1 MRISVSL
8 TRRFLLFLCF
18 LVSINLIA
26 QNVPPSIT
34 DPEELRATQIERQKV
49 FDSIIEDPTN
59 LENLLKTFFEMHDP
73 TQENRQ
79 GNDIGVQY
87 RSVVLTSSKEEI
99 LLANKVKNKYQS
111 LLKEKGFGPI
121 KTKIK
126 ELTNFYLAENYHQDY
141 YKLNPN
147 NGYCAYVIAPKI
159 DKFKN
164 DNLSI
169 KDVESKAQTF
179 EDEKIVEVYKAYC
192 EKLKS
197 NNALDFNDLILLP
210 IRLLKENAKI
220 LNFYQS
226 TWKYVLVDEFQD
238 TNSPQFEIVSLL
250 AGKHQNIT
258 VVGDDDQSIY
268 GWRGANIDNI
278 LTNFQDTFSKNIE
291 IKLEK
296 NYRSTQ
302 RILDG
307 AWSVVS
313 NNKNRAEKKLEATR
327 GKGEKISLIST
338 GSDEEESNAICDAI
352 KSEIKLN
359 KSTFKDFAVLYRT
372 NAQSRSIEQAM
383 VKEGIPYSIVGG
395 TKFYDRKEIKD
406 VLAYLTLVANS
417 NDDVA
422 LRRIINFPVRGIG
435 EKSIKMF
442 VELASKKKISLFDS
456 LEFCRD
462 LKLRGKQQDS
472 IESFHASIKKFSS
485 LLETLDPKELLRTLL
500 EEFNIENYYK
510 NNPVEQDRYDNIQ
523 ELKASVDKFSDQV
536 GGNLRDFLQEISL
549 FTDIDE
555 WDDKDNSITLMTV
568 HAAKGLEFPTVFIAG
583 LEQGL
588 FPLVR
593 IDDGPDQMEEER
605 RLFYVAVTRAMDQV
619 YLLNAKYRRRFGAMN
634 TTSFVQ
640 SDFLNE
646 IDEDVIKVKS
656 YKSVY
661 TRRIVGTGEQKKI
674 QISRT
679 VTEFDDFKI
688 GDQVQHNLFGIGT
701 ILVLSGSGENQ
712 KVGVEFDGGLRKK
725 LIVKYARLKKI
736 D

>member
-1 MRISVSL
+1 MNLKDLNAQQLKAVQTVNKPVLVFAGAGSGK
-8 TRRFLLFLCF
+8 TR
-18 LVSINLIA
+18 
-26 QNVPPSIT
+26 
-34 DPEELRATQIERQKV
+34 
-49 FDSIIEDPTN
+49 
-59 LENLLKTFFEMHDP
+59 
-73 TQENRQ
+73 
-79 GNDIGVQY
+79 
-87 RSVVLTSSKEEI
+87 VLTYKVWHLIKEKLFKPEEI
-99 LLANKVKNKYQS
+99 LALTFTNKAASEMKSRIQESISCEGVNVGTFHSIGARMLRMHISALDEEYNSSFTIYDTSDQKAV
-111 LLKEKGFGPI
+111 
-121 KTKIK
+121 IK
-126 ELTNFYLAENYHQDY
+126 EVVEN
-141 YKLNPN
+141 LNLSEFKELN
-147 NGYCAYVIAPKI
+147 VSFLKAQI

-164 DNLSI
+164 DNISI
-169 KDVESKAQTF
+169 DKVESEAQTF
-179 EDEKIVEVYKAYC
+179 EDEKIVEVYRAYC
-192 EKLKS
+192 DRLKS
-197 NNALDFNDLILLP
+197 NNALDFNDLLLLP

-220 LNFYQS
+220 LNLYQK

-250 AGKHQNIT
+250 AGKHKNIT

-278 LTNFQDTFSKNIE
+278 LTNFQETFAKNIE

-327 GKGEKISLIST
+327 GKGDKISLIST
-338 GSDEEESNAICDAI
+338 GSDEEESNAICDSI

-359 KSTFKDFAVLYRT
+359 KNTFKDFAVLYRT

-383 VKEGIPYSIVGG
+383 VKEGLPYNIVGG

-406 VLAYLTLVANS
+406 VLAYLTLVANN
-417 NDDVA
+417 NDDIA
-422 LRRIINFPVRGIG
+422 LKRIINFPVRGIG
-435 EKSIKMF
+435 EKSINIF
-442 VELASKKKISLFDS
+442 VDLAAKKKISLFES

-472 IESFHASIKKFSS
+472 IENFYNSIKKFSN
-485 LLETLDPKELLRTLL
+485 LLETLDPKELMRTLL

-523 ELKASVDKFSDQV
+523 ELKASVDKFSDQI
-536 GGNLRDFLQEISL
+536 GGNLKDFLQEISL

-555 WDDKDNSITLMTV
+555 WDDKENSITLMTV
-568 HAAKGLEFPTVFIAG
+568 HAAKGLEFPTVFVSG

-605 RLFYVAVTRAMDQV
+605 RLFYVAVTRAMNQV

-634 TTSFVQ
+634 TTSFIQ

-661 TRRIVGTGEQKKI
+661 TKRIIGTGREKKI

-688 GDQVQHNLFGIGT
+688 GDQVQHNLFGVGT
-701 ILVLSGSGENQ
+701 ILVLSGTGENQ

>member
-1 MRISVSL
+1 MNLKDLNAQQLKAVQTVNKPVLVFAGAGSGK
-8 TRRFLLFLCF
+8 TR
-18 LVSINLIA
+18 
-26 QNVPPSIT
+26 
-34 DPEELRATQIERQKV
+34 
-49 FDSIIEDPTN
+49 
-59 LENLLKTFFEMHDP
+59 
-73 TQENRQ
+73 
-79 GNDIGVQY
+79 
-87 RSVVLTSSKEEI
+87 VLTFKVWHLIKEKLFKPEEI
-99 LLANKVKNKYQS
+99 LALTFTNKAASEMKSRIQESISCEGVNVGTFHSIGARMLRMHISALDEEYNSSFTIYDTSDQKAV
-111 LLKEKGFGPI
+111 
-121 KTKIK
+121 IK
-126 ELTNFYLAENYHQDY
+126 EVVEN
-141 YKLNPN
+141 LNLSEFKELN
-147 NGYCAYVIAPKI
+147 VSFLKAQI

-164 DNLSI
+164 DNISI
-169 KDVESKAQTF
+169 DKVESEAQTF
-179 EDEKIVEVYKAYC
+179 EDEKIVEVYRAYC
-192 EKLKS
+192 DRLKS
-197 NNALDFNDLILLP
+197 NNALDFNDLLLLP

-220 LNFYQS
+220 LNLYQK

-250 AGKHQNIT
+250 AGKHKNIT

-278 LTNFQDTFSKNIE
+278 LTNFQETFAKNIE

-327 GKGEKISLIST
+327 GKGDKISLIST
-338 GSDEEESNAICDAI
+338 GSDEEESNAICDSI

-359 KSTFKDFAVLYRT
+359 KNTFKDFAVLYRT

-383 VKEGIPYSIVGG
+383 VKEGLPYNIVGG

-406 VLAYLTLVANS
+406 VLAYLTLVANN
-417 NDDVA
+417 NDDIA
-422 LRRIINFPVRGIG
+422 LKRIINFPVRGIG
-435 EKSIKMF
+435 EKSINIF
-442 VELASKKKISLFDS
+442 VDLAAKKKISLFES

-472 IESFHASIKKFSS
+472 IENFYNSIKKFSN
-485 LLETLDPKELLRTLL
+485 LLETLDPKELMRTLL

-510 NNPVEQDRYDNIQ
+510 NNPAEQDRYDNIQ
-523 ELKASVDKFSDQV
+523 ELKASVDKFSDQI
-536 GGNLRDFLQEISL
+536 GGNLKDFLQEISL

-555 WDDKDNSITLMTV
+555 WDDKENSITLMTV
-568 HAAKGLEFPTVFIAG
+568 HAAKGLEFPTVFVSG

-605 RLFYVAVTRAMDQV
+605 RLFYVAVTRAMNQV

-634 TTSFVQ
+634 TTSFIQ

-661 TRRIVGTGEQKKI
+661 TKRIVGTGREKKI

-688 GDQVQHNLFGIGT
+688 GDQVQHNLFGVGT
-701 ILVLSGSGENQ
+701 ILVLSGTGENQ

>member
-1 MRISVSL
+1 MKLQDLNTQQLKAVQTVNKPVLVFAGAGSGKTRVL
-8 TRRFLLFLCF
+8 TYK
-18 LVSINLIA
+18 VWHLI
-26 QNVPPSIT
+26 
-34 DPEELRATQIERQKV
+34 K
-49 FDSIIEDPTN
+49 
-59 LENLLKTFFEMHDP
+59 ENLFKP
-73 TQENRQ
+73 N
-79 GNDIGVQY
+79 
-87 RSVVLTSSKEEI
+87 EI
-99 LLANKVKNKYQS
+99 LALTFTNKAAAEMKVRIQESISCDGVNVGTFHSIGARMLRMHIAS
-111 LLKEKGFGPI
+111 LNDNYNSSFTIYDTVDQKSV
-121 KTKIK
+121 IK
-126 ELTNFYLAENYHQDY
+126 EVIEN
-141 YKLNPN
+141 LNLSEFKELN
-147 NGYCAYVIAPKI
+147 IGFLKMQI

-164 DNLSI
+164 ANLSI
-169 KDVESKAQTF
+169 KDIESKAQTF
-179 EDEKIVEVYKAYC
+179 EDEKIAEVYKAYC
-192 EKLKS
+192 DTLKS
-197 NNALDFNDLILLP
+197 NNALDFNDLLLLP
-210 IRLLKENAKI
+210 IRLLKENKKI
-220 LNFYQS
+220 LDYYQNS
-226 TWKYVLVDEFQD
+226 WKYVLVDEFQD

-278 LTNFQDTFSKNIE
+278 LTNFQDVFAKNIE

-313 NNKNRAEKKLEATR
+313 NNKNRAEKKLVATK

-338 GSDEEESNAICDAI
+338 GSDEEESNAICDSI

-359 KSTFKDFAVLYRT
+359 KNTFKDFAVLYRT

-383 VKEGIPYSIVGG
+383 VKEGLPYNIVGG

-406 VLAYLTLVANS
+406 VLAYLKLVANTS
-417 NDDVA
+417 DDIA
-422 LRRIINFPVRGIG
+422 LKRIINFPVRGIG

-442 VELASKKKISLFDS
+442 IELAAKNKSSLFDN
-456 LEFCRD
+456 LEKCREI
-462 LKLRGKQQDS
+462 KLRGKQQDS
-472 IESFHASIKKFSS
+472 IENFHASITKFSN

-510 NNPVEQDRYDNIQ
+510 NNPAEQDRYNNIQ
-523 ELKASVDKFSDQV
+523 ELKASVDKFSDQT
-536 GGNLRDFLQEISL
+536 GGNLKDFLQEISL
-549 FTDIDE
+549 FTDIDD
-555 WDDKDNSITLMTV
+555 WDDKENSITLMTV
-568 HAAKGLEFPTVFIAG
+568 HAAKGLEFSTVFVAG

-605 RLFYVAVTRAMDQV
+605 RLFYVAVTRAMNQV

-640 SDFLNE
+640 SDFLGE
-646 IDEDVIKVKS
+646 IDENVIKVKA

-661 TRRIVGTGEQKKI
+661 TRRVVGTGSKKKI

-688 GDQVQHNLFGIGT
+688 GDQVQHNLFGVGT
-701 ILVLSGSGENQ
+701 ILVLSGTGENQ

>member
-1 MRISVSL
+1 MNLKDLNAQQLKAVQTVNKPVLVFAGAGSGK
-8 TRRFLLFLCF
+8 TR
-18 LVSINLIA
+18 
-26 QNVPPSIT
+26 
-34 DPEELRATQIERQKV
+34 
-49 FDSIIEDPTN
+49 
-59 LENLLKTFFEMHDP
+59 
-73 TQENRQ
+73 
-79 GNDIGVQY
+79 
-87 RSVVLTSSKEEI
+87 VLTYKVWHLIKEKLFKPEEI
-99 LLANKVKNKYQS
+99 LALTFTNKAASEMKSRIQESISCEGVNVGTFHSIGARMMRMHISALDEEYNSSFTIYDTSDQKAV
-111 LLKEKGFGPI
+111 
-121 KTKIK
+121 IK
-126 ELTNFYLAENYHQDY
+126 EVVEN
-141 YKLNPN
+141 LNLSEFKELN
-147 NGYCAYVIAPKI
+147 VSFLKAQI

-164 DNLSI
+164 DNISI
-169 KDVESKAQTF
+169 DKVESEAQTF
-179 EDEKIVEVYKAYC
+179 EDEKIVEVYRAYC
-192 EKLKS
+192 DRLKS
-197 NNALDFNDLILLP
+197 NNALDFNDLLLLP

-220 LNFYQS
+220 LNLYQK

-250 AGKHQNIT
+250 AGKHKNIT

-278 LTNFQDTFSKNIE
+278 LTNFQETFAKNIE

-327 GKGEKISLIST
+327 GKGDKISLIST
-338 GSDEEESNAICDAI
+338 GSDEEESNAICDSI

-359 KSTFKDFAVLYRT
+359 KNTFKDFAVLYRT

-383 VKEGIPYSIVGG
+383 VKEGLPYNIVGG

-406 VLAYLTLVANS
+406 VLAYLTLVANN
-417 NDDVA
+417 NDDIA
-422 LRRIINFPVRGIG
+422 LKRIINFPVRGIG
-435 EKSIKMF
+435 EKSINMF
-442 VELASKKKISLFDS
+442 VDLAAKKKISLFKS

-472 IESFHASIKKFSS
+472 IENFYNSIKKFSN
-485 LLETLDPKELLRTLL
+485 LLETLDPKELMRTLL

-510 NNPVEQDRYDNIQ
+510 NNPAEQDRYDNIQ
-523 ELKASVDKFSDQV
+523 ELKASVDKFSDQI
-536 GGNLRDFLQEISL
+536 GGNLKDFLQEISL

-555 WDDKDNSITLMTV
+555 WDDKENSITLMTV
-568 HAAKGLEFPTVFIAG
+568 HAAKGLEFPTVFVSG

-605 RLFYVAVTRAMDQV
+605 RLFYVAVTRAMNQV

-634 TTSFVQ
+634 TTSFIQ

-661 TRRIVGTGEQKKI
+661 TKRIVGTGREKKI

-688 GDQVQHNLFGIGT
+688 GDQVQHNLFGVGT
-701 ILVLSGSGENQ
+701 ILVLSGTGENQ

>member
-1 MRISVSL
+1 MKLQDLNTQQLKAVQTVNKPVLVFAGAGSGKTRVL
-8 TRRFLLFLCF
+8 TYK
-18 LVSINLIA
+18 VWHLI
-26 QNVPPSIT
+26 
-34 DPEELRATQIERQKV
+34 K
-49 FDSIIEDPTN
+49 
-59 LENLLKTFFEMHDP
+59 ENLFKP
-73 TQENRQ
+73 N
-79 GNDIGVQY
+79 
-87 RSVVLTSSKEEI
+87 EI
-99 LLANKVKNKYQS
+99 LALTFTNKAAAEMKVRIQESISCDGVNVGTFHSIGARMLRMHIAS
-111 LLKEKGFGPI
+111 LNDNYNSSFTIYDTVDQKSV
-121 KTKIK
+121 IK
-126 ELTNFYLAENYHQDY
+126 EVIEN
-141 YKLNPN
+141 LNLSEFKELN
-147 NGYCAYVIAPKI
+147 IGFLKMQI

-164 DNLSI
+164 ANLSI
-169 KDVESKAQTF
+169 KDIESKAQTF
-179 EDEKIVEVYKAYC
+179 EDEKIAEVYKAYC
-192 EKLKS
+192 DTLKS
-197 NNALDFNDLILLP
+197 NNALDFNDLLLLP
-210 IRLLKENAKI
+210 IRLLKENKKI
-220 LNFYQS
+220 LDYYQNS
-226 TWKYVLVDEFQD
+226 WKYVLVDEFQD

-278 LTNFQDTFSKNIE
+278 LTNFQDVFAKNIE

-313 NNKNRAEKKLEATR
+313 NNKNRAEKKLVATK

-338 GSDEEESNAICDAI
+338 GSDEEESNAICDSI

-359 KSTFKDFAVLYRT
+359 KNTFKDFAVLYRT

-383 VKEGIPYSIVGG
+383 VKEGLPYNIVGG

-406 VLAYLTLVANS
+406 VLAYLKLVANTS
-417 NDDVA
+417 DDIA
-422 LRRIINFPVRGIG
+422 LKRIINFPVRGIG

-442 VELASKKKISLFDS
+442 IELAAKNKSSLFDS
-456 LEFCRD
+456 LEKCREI
-462 LKLRGKQQDS
+462 KLRGKQQDS
-472 IESFHASIKKFSS
+472 IENFHASITKFSN

-510 NNPVEQDRYDNIQ
+510 NNPAEQDRYNNIQ
-523 ELKASVDKFSDQV
+523 ELKASVDKFSDQT
-536 GGNLRDFLQEISL
+536 GGNLKDFLQEISL
-549 FTDIDE
+549 FTDIDD
-555 WDDKDNSITLMTV
+555 WDDKENSITLMTV
-568 HAAKGLEFPTVFIAG
+568 HAAKGLEFSTVFVAG

-605 RLFYVAVTRAMDQV
+605 RLFYVAVTRAMNQV

-640 SDFLNE
+640 SDFLDE
-646 IDEDVIKVKS
+646 IDENVIKVKA

-661 TRRIVGTGEQKKI
+661 TRRVVGTGSKKKI

-688 GDQVQHNLFGIGT
+688 GDQVQHNLFGVGR
-701 ILVLSGSGENQ
+701 ILVLSGTGENQ

>member
-1 MRISVSL
+1 MNLKDLNAQQLKAVQTVNKPVLVFAGAGSGK
-8 TRRFLLFLCF
+8 TR
-18 LVSINLIA
+18 
-26 QNVPPSIT
+26 
-34 DPEELRATQIERQKV
+34 
-49 FDSIIEDPTN
+49 
-59 LENLLKTFFEMHDP
+59 
-73 TQENRQ
+73 
-79 GNDIGVQY
+79 
-87 RSVVLTSSKEEI
+87 VLTYKVWHLIKEKLFKPEEI
-99 LLANKVKNKYQS
+99 LALTFTNKAASEMKSRIQESISCEGVNVGTFHSIGARMLRMHISALDEEYNSSFTIYDTSDQKAV
-111 LLKEKGFGPI
+111 
-121 KTKIK
+121 IK
-126 ELTNFYLAENYHQDY
+126 EVVEN
-141 YKLNPN
+141 LNLSEFKELN
-147 NGYCAYVIAPKI
+147 VSFLKAQI

-164 DNLSI
+164 DNISI
-169 KDVESKAQTF
+169 DIVKSEAQTF
-179 EDEKIVEVYKAYC
+179 EDEKIVEVYRAYC
-192 EKLKS
+192 DRLKS
-197 NNALDFNDLILLP
+197 NNALDFNDLLLLP

-220 LNFYQS
+220 LNLYQK

-250 AGKHQNIT
+250 AGKHKNIT

-278 LTNFQDTFSKNIE
+278 LTNFQETFAKNIE

-327 GKGEKISLIST
+327 GKGDKISLIST
-338 GSDEEESNAICDAI
+338 GSDEEESNAICDSI

-359 KSTFKDFAVLYRT
+359 KNTFKDFAVLYRT

-383 VKEGIPYSIVGG
+383 VKEGLPYNIVGG

-406 VLAYLTLVANS
+406 VLAYLTLVANN
-417 NDDVA
+417 NDDIA
-422 LRRIINFPVRGIG
+422 LKRIINFPVRGIG
-435 EKSIKMF
+435 EKSINIF
-442 VELASKKKISLFDS
+442 VDLAAKKKISLFES

-472 IESFHASIKKFSS
+472 IENFYNSIKKFSN
-485 LLETLDPKELLRTLL
+485 LLETLDPKELMRTLL

-510 NNPVEQDRYDNIQ
+510 NNPAEQDRYDNIQ
-523 ELKASVDKFSDQV
+523 ELKASVDKFSDQI
-536 GGNLRDFLQEISL
+536 GGNLKDFLQEISL

-555 WDDKDNSITLMTV
+555 WDDKENSITLMTV
-568 HAAKGLEFPTVFIAG
+568 HAAKGLEFPTVFVSG

-605 RLFYVAVTRAMDQV
+605 RLFYVAVTRAMNQV

-634 TTSFVQ
+634 TTSFIQ

-661 TRRIVGTGEQKKI
+661 TKRIVGTGREKKI

-688 GDQVQHNLFGIGT
+688 GDQVQHNLFGVGT
-701 ILVLSGSGENQ
+701 ILVLSGTGENQ

>member
-1 MRISVSL
+1 MNLKDLNAQQLKAVQTVNKPVLVFAGAGSGK
-8 TRRFLLFLCF
+8 TR
-18 LVSINLIA
+18 
-26 QNVPPSIT
+26 
-34 DPEELRATQIERQKV
+34 
-49 FDSIIEDPTN
+49 
-59 LENLLKTFFEMHDP
+59 
-73 TQENRQ
+73 
-79 GNDIGVQY
+79 
-87 RSVVLTSSKEEI
+87 VLTYKVWHLIKEKLFKPEEI
-99 LLANKVKNKYQS
+99 LALTFTNKAASEMKSRIQESISCEGVNVGTFHSIGARMLRMHISALDEEYNSSFTIYDTSDQKAV
-111 LLKEKGFGPI
+111 
-121 KTKIK
+121 IK
-126 ELTNFYLAENYHQDY
+126 EVVEN
-141 YKLNPN
+141 LNLSEFKELN
-147 NGYCAYVIAPKI
+147 VSFLKAQI

-164 DNLSI
+164 DNISI
-169 KDVESKAQTF
+169 DKVESEAQTF

-192 EKLKS
+192 DRLKS
-197 NNALDFNDLILLP
+197 NNALDFNDLLLLP

-220 LNFYQS
+220 LNLYQK

-250 AGKHQNIT
+250 ASKHKNIT

-278 LTNFQDTFSKNIE
+278 LTNFQETFAKNIE

-327 GKGEKISLIST
+327 GKGDKISLIST
-338 GSDEEESNAICDAI
+338 GSDEEESNAICDSI

-359 KSTFKDFAVLYRT
+359 KNTFKDFAVLYRT

-383 VKEGIPYSIVGG
+383 VKEGLPYNIVGG
-395 TKFYDRKEIKD
+395 TKFYDRKEIKN
-406 VLAYLTLVANS
+406 VLAYLTLVANN
-417 NDDVA
+417 NDDIA
-422 LRRIINFPVRGIG
+422 LKRIINFPVRGIG
-435 EKSIKMF
+435 EKSINIF
-442 VELASKKKISLFDS
+442 VDLAAKKKISLFKS
-456 LEFCRD
+456 LEFGRD

-472 IESFHASIKKFSS
+472 IENFYNSIKKFSN
-485 LLETLDPKELLRTLL
+485 LLETLDPKELMRTLL

-510 NNPVEQDRYDNIQ
+510 NNPAEQDRYDNIQ
-523 ELKASVDKFSDQV
+523 ELKASVDKFSDQI
-536 GGNLRDFLQEISL
+536 GGNLKDFLQEISL

-555 WDDKDNSITLMTV
+555 WDDKENSITLMTV
-568 HAAKGLEFPTVFIAG
+568 HAAKGLEFPTVFVSG

-605 RLFYVAVTRAMDQV
+605 RLFYFAVTRAMNQV

-634 TTSFVQ
+634 TTSFIQ

-661 TRRIVGTGEQKKI
+661 TKRIVGTGREKKI

-688 GDQVQHNLFGIGT
+688 GDQVQHNLFGVGT
-701 ILVLSGSGENQ
+701 ILVLSGTGENQ

>member
-1 MRISVSL
+1 L
-8 TRRFLLFLCF
+8 
-18 LVSINLIA
+18 
-26 QNVPPSIT
+26 
-34 DPEELRATQIERQKV
+34 KV
-49 FDSIIEDPTN
+49 
-59 LENLLKTFFEMHDP
+59 
-73 TQENRQ
+73 Q
-79 GNDIGVQY
+79 
-87 RSVVLTSSKEEI
+87 
-99 LLANKVKNKYQS
+99 
-111 LLKEKGFGPI
+111 
-121 KTKIK
+121 
-126 ELTNFYLAENYHQDY
+126 
-141 YKLNPN
+141 
-147 NGYCAYVIAPKI
+147 I

-383 VKEGIPYSIVGG
+383 VKEGIPYNIVGG

>member
-1 MRISVSL
+1 MKLQDLNTQQLKAVQTVNKPVLVFAGAGSGKTRVL
-8 TRRFLLFLCF
+8 TYK
-18 LVSINLIA
+18 VWHLI
-26 QNVPPSIT
+26 
-34 DPEELRATQIERQKV
+34 K
-49 FDSIIEDPTN
+49 
-59 LENLLKTFFEMHDP
+59 ENLFKP
-73 TQENRQ
+73 N
-79 GNDIGVQY
+79 
-87 RSVVLTSSKEEI
+87 EI
-99 LLANKVKNKYQS
+99 LALTFTNKAAAEMKVRIQESISCDGVNVGTFHSIGARMLRMHIAS
-111 LLKEKGFGPI
+111 LNDNYNSSFTIYDTVDQKSV
-121 KTKIK
+121 IK
-126 ELTNFYLAENYHQDY
+126 EVIEN
-141 YKLNPN
+141 LNLSEFKELN
-147 NGYCAYVIAPKI
+147 IGFLKMQI

-164 DNLSI
+164 ANLSI
-169 KDVESKAQTF
+169 KDIESKAQTF
-179 EDEKIVEVYKAYC
+179 EDEKIAEVYKAYC
-192 EKLKS
+192 DTLKS
-197 NNALDFNDLILLP
+197 NNALDFNDLLLLP
-210 IRLLKENAKI
+210 IRLLKENKKI
-220 LNFYQS
+220 LDYYQNS
-226 TWKYVLVDEFQD
+226 WKYVLVDEFQD

-278 LTNFQDTFSKNIE
+278 LTNFQDVFAKNIE

-313 NNKNRAEKKLEATR
+313 NNKNRAEKKLVATK

-338 GSDEEESNAICDAI
+338 GSDEEESNAICDSI

-359 KSTFKDFAVLYRT
+359 KNTFKDFAVLYRT

-383 VKEGIPYSIVGG
+383 VKEGLPYNIVGG

-406 VLAYLTLVANS
+406 VLAYLKLVANTS
-417 NDDVA
+417 DDIA
-422 LRRIINFPVRGIG
+422 LKRIINLPVRGIG

-442 VELASKKKISLFDS
+442 IELAAKNKSSLFDS
-456 LEFCRD
+456 LEKCREI
-462 LKLRGKQQDS
+462 KLRGKQQDS
-472 IESFHASIKKFSS
+472 IENFHASITKFSN

-510 NNPVEQDRYDNIQ
+510 NNPAEQDRYNNIQ
-523 ELKASVDKFSDQV
+523 ELKASVDKFSDQT
-536 GGNLRDFLQEISL
+536 GGNLKDFLQEISL
-549 FTDIDE
+549 FTDIDD
-555 WDDKDNSITLMTV
+555 WDDKENSITLMTV
-568 HAAKGLEFPTVFIAG
+568 HAAKGLEFSTVFVAG

-605 RLFYVAVTRAMDQV
+605 RLFYVAVTRAMNQV
-619 YLLNAKYRRRFGAMN
+619 FLLNAKYRRRFGAMN

-640 SDFLNE
+640 SDFLDE
-646 IDEDVIKVKS
+646 IDENVIKVKA

-661 TRRIVGTGEQKKI
+661 TRRVVGTGSKKKI

-688 GDQVQHNLFGIGT
+688 GDQVQHNLFGVGT
-701 ILVLSGSGENQ
+701 ILVLSGTGENQ

>member
-1 MRISVSL
+1 MKLQDLNTQQLKAVQTVNKPVLVFAGAGSGKTRVL
-8 TRRFLLFLCF
+8 TYK
-18 LVSINLIA
+18 VWHLI
-26 QNVPPSIT
+26 
-34 DPEELRATQIERQKV
+34 K
-49 FDSIIEDPTN
+49 
-59 LENLLKTFFEMHDP
+59 ENLFKP
-73 TQENRQ
+73 N
-79 GNDIGVQY
+79 
-87 RSVVLTSSKEEI
+87 EI
-99 LLANKVKNKYQS
+99 LALTFTNKAAAEMKVRIQESISCDGVNVGTFHSIGARMLRMHIAS
-111 LLKEKGFGPI
+111 LNDNYNSSFTIYDTVDQKSV
-121 KTKIK
+121 IK
-126 ELTNFYLAENYHQDY
+126 EVIEN
-141 YKLNPN
+141 LNLSEFKELN
-147 NGYCAYVIAPKI
+147 IGFLKMQI

-164 DNLSI
+164 ANLSI
-169 KDVESKAQTF
+169 KDIESKAQTF
-179 EDEKIVEVYKAYC
+179 EDEKIAEVYKAYC
-192 EKLKS
+192 DTLKS
-197 NNALDFNDLILLP
+197 NNALDFNDLLLLP
-210 IRLLKENAKI
+210 IRLLKENKKI
-220 LNFYQS
+220 LDYYQNS
-226 TWKYVLVDEFQD
+226 WKYVLVDEFQD

-278 LTNFQDTFSKNIE
+278 LTNFQDVFAKNIE

-313 NNKNRAEKKLEATR
+313 NNKNRAEKKLVATK

-338 GSDEEESNAICDAI
+338 GSDEEESNAICDSI

-359 KSTFKDFAVLYRT
+359 KNTFKDFAVLYRT

-383 VKEGIPYSIVGG
+383 VKEGLPYNIIGG

-406 VLAYLTLVANS
+406 VLAYLKLVANTS
-417 NDDVA
+417 DDIA
-422 LRRIINFPVRGIG
+422 LKRIINFPVRGIG

-442 VELASKKKISLFDS
+442 IELAAKNKSSLFDS
-456 LEFCRD
+456 LEKCREI
-462 LKLRGKQQDS
+462 KLRGKQQDS
-472 IESFHASIKKFSS
+472 IENFHASITKFSN

-510 NNPVEQDRYDNIQ
+510 NNPAEQDRYNNIQ
-523 ELKASVDKFSDQV
+523 ELKASVDKFSDQT
-536 GGNLRDFLQEISL
+536 GGNLKDFLQEISL
-549 FTDIDE
+549 FTDIDD
-555 WDDKDNSITLMTV
+555 WDDKENSITLMTV
-568 HAAKGLEFPTVFIAG
+568 HAAKGLEFSTVFVAG

-605 RLFYVAVTRAMDQV
+605 RLFYVAVTRAMNQV

-640 SDFLNE
+640 SDFLDE
-646 IDEDVIKVKS
+646 IDENVIKVKA

-661 TRRIVGTGEQKKI
+661 TRRVVGTGSKKKI

-679 VTEFDDFKI
+679 ITEFDDFKI
-688 GDQVQHNLFGIGT
+688 GDQVQHNLFGVGT
-701 ILVLSGSGENQ
+701 ILVLSGTGENQ

>member
-1 MRISVSL
+1 MKLKDLNTQQLKAVQTVNKPVLVFAGAGSGK
-8 TRRFLLFLCF
+8 TR
-18 LVSINLIA
+18 
-26 QNVPPSIT
+26 
-34 DPEELRATQIERQKV
+34 
-49 FDSIIEDPTN
+49 
-59 LENLLKTFFEMHDP
+59 
-73 TQENRQ
+73 
-79 GNDIGVQY
+79 
-87 RSVVLTSSKEEI
+87 VLTYKVWHLIKEKLFKPEEI
-99 LLANKVKNKYQS
+99 LALTFTNKAAAEMKSRIQESISCDGVNVGTFHSIGARMLRMHISS
-111 LLKEKGFGPI
+111 LDEGYNSSFTIYDTSDQKSV
-121 KTKIK
+121 IK
-126 ELTNFYLAENYHQDY
+126 EVIDS
-141 YKLNPN
+141 LNLSEFKELN
-147 NGYCAYVIAPKI
+147 VSFLKAQI

-164 DNLSI
+164 DNLTI
-169 KDVESKAQTF
+169 KEIEAKAQTF
-179 EDEKIVEVYKAYC
+179 EDEKIIEVYKAYC
-192 EKLKS
+192 ERLKS
-197 NNALDFNDLILLP
+197 NNALDFNDLLLLP
-210 IRLLKENAKI
+210 IQLLKENSKI
-220 LNFYQS
+220 LNFYQNS
-226 TWKYVLVDEFQD
+226 WKYVLVDEFQD

-327 GKGEKISLIST
+327 GKGEKISLISA
-338 GSDEEESNAICDAI
+338 GSDEEESNAICDSI

-359 KSTFKDFAVLYRT
+359 KSAFKDFAVLYRT

-383 VKEGIPYSIVGG
+383 VKEGLPYNIVGG

-417 NDDVA
+417 NDDIA
-422 LRRIINFPVRGIG
+422 LKRIINFPVRGIG
-435 EKSIKMF
+435 EKSINMF
-442 VELASKKKISLFDS
+442 VDLAEKKKISLFDS

-472 IESFHASIKKFSS
+472 IESFHSSIKKFSD

-523 ELKASVDKFSDQV
+523 ELKSSVDKFSDQV
-536 GGNLRDFLQEISL
+536 GGNLKDFLQEISL

-555 WDDKDNSITLMTV
+555 WDDKENSITLMTV
-568 HAAKGLEFPTVFIAG
+568 HAAKGLEFSTVFISG

-588 FPLVR
+588 FPLIR

-605 RLFYVAVTRAMDQV
+605 RLFYVAVTRAMNQV
-619 YLLNAKYRRRFGAMN
+619 YLLNAKFRRRFGAMN

-646 IDEDVIKVKS
+646 IDENVIKVKS

-661 TRRIVGTGEQKKI
+661 TRRIVGSGEKKKI

-688 GDQVQHNLFGIGT
+688 GDQVQHNLFGVGT

>member
-1 MRISVSL
+1 MNLKDLNAQQLKAVQTVNKPVLVFAGAGSGK
-8 TRRFLLFLCF
+8 TR
-18 LVSINLIA
+18 
-26 QNVPPSIT
+26 
-34 DPEELRATQIERQKV
+34 
-49 FDSIIEDPTN
+49 
-59 LENLLKTFFEMHDP
+59 
-73 TQENRQ
+73 
-79 GNDIGVQY
+79 
-87 RSVVLTSSKEEI
+87 VLTYKVWHLIKEKLFKPEEI
-99 LLANKVKNKYQS
+99 LALTFTNKAASEMKSRIQESISCEGVNVGTFHSIGARILRMHISALDEEYNSSFTIYDTSDQKAV
-111 LLKEKGFGPI
+111 
-121 KTKIK
+121 IK
-126 ELTNFYLAENYHQDY
+126 EVVEN
-141 YKLNPN
+141 LNLSEFKELN
-147 NGYCAYVIAPKI
+147 VSFLKAQI

-164 DNLSI
+164 DNISI
-169 KDVESKAQTF
+169 DKVESEAQTF
-179 EDEKIVEVYKAYC
+179 EDEKIVEVYRAYC
-192 EKLKS
+192 DRLKS
-197 NNALDFNDLILLP
+197 NNALDFNDLLLLP

-220 LNFYQS
+220 LNLYQK

-250 AGKHQNIT
+250 AGKHKNIT

-278 LTNFQDTFSKNIE
+278 LTNFQETFAKNIE

-327 GKGEKISLIST
+327 GKGDKISLIST
-338 GSDEEESNAICDAI
+338 GSDEEESNAICDSI

-359 KSTFKDFAVLYRT
+359 KNTFKDFAVLYRT

-383 VKEGIPYSIVGG
+383 VKEGLPYNIVGG

-406 VLAYLTLVANS
+406 VLAYLTLVANN
-417 NDDVA
+417 NDDIA
-422 LRRIINFPVRGIG
+422 LKRIINFPVRGIG
-435 EKSIKMF
+435 EKSINIF
-442 VELASKKKISLFDS
+442 VDLAAKKKISLFES

-472 IESFHASIKKFSS
+472 IENFYNSIKKFSN
-485 LLETLDPKELLRTLL
+485 LLETLDPKELMRTLL

-510 NNPVEQDRYDNIQ
+510 NNPAEQDRYDNIQ
-523 ELKASVDKFSDQV
+523 ELKASVDKFSDQI
-536 GGNLRDFLQEISL
+536 GGNLKDFLQEISL

-555 WDDKDNSITLMTV
+555 WDDKENSITLMTV
-568 HAAKGLEFPTVFIAG
+568 HAAKGLEFPTVFVSG

-605 RLFYVAVTRAMDQV
+605 RLFYVAVTRAMNQV

-634 TTSFVQ
+634 TTSFIQ

-661 TRRIVGTGEQKKI
+661 TKRIIGTGREKKI

-688 GDQVQHNLFGIGT
+688 GDQVQHNLFGVGT
-701 ILVLSGSGENQ
+701 ILVLSGTGENQ

>member
-1 MRISVSL
+1 MKLQDLNTQQLKAVQTVNKPVLVFAGAGSGKTRVL
-8 TRRFLLFLCF
+8 TYK
-18 LVSINLIA
+18 VWHLI
-26 QNVPPSIT
+26 
-34 DPEELRATQIERQKV
+34 K
-49 FDSIIEDPTN
+49 
-59 LENLLKTFFEMHDP
+59 ENLFKP
-73 TQENRQ
+73 N
-79 GNDIGVQY
+79 
-87 RSVVLTSSKEEI
+87 EI
-99 LLANKVKNKYQS
+99 LALTFTNKAAAEMKVRIQESISCDGVNVGTFHSIGARMLRMHIAS
-111 LLKEKGFGPI
+111 LNDNYNSSFTIYDTVDQKSV
-121 KTKIK
+121 IK
-126 ELTNFYLAENYHQDY
+126 EVIEN
-141 YKLNPN
+141 LNLSEFKELN
-147 NGYCAYVIAPKI
+147 IGFLKMQI

-164 DNLSI
+164 ANLSI
-169 KDVESKAQTF
+169 KDIESKAQTF
-179 EDEKIVEVYKAYC
+179 EDEKIAEVYKAYC
-192 EKLKS
+192 DTLKS
-197 NNALDFNDLILLP
+197 NNALDFNDLLLLP
-210 IRLLKENAKI
+210 IRLLKENKKI
-220 LNFYQS
+220 LDYYQNS
-226 TWKYVLVDEFQD
+226 WKYVLVDEFQD

-278 LTNFQDTFSKNIE
+278 LTNFQDVFAKNIE

-313 NNKNRAEKKLEATR
+313 NNKNRAEKKLVATK

-338 GSDEEESNAICDAI
+338 GSDEEESNAICDSI

-359 KSTFKDFAVLYRT
+359 KNTFKDFAVLYRT

-383 VKEGIPYSIVGG
+383 VKEGLPYNIVGG

-406 VLAYLTLVANS
+406 VLAYLKLVANTS
-417 NDDVA
+417 DDIA
-422 LRRIINFPVRGIG
+422 LKRIINFPVRGIG

-442 VELASKKKISLFDS
+442 IELAAKNKSSLFDS
-456 LEFCRD
+456 LEKCREI
-462 LKLRGKQQDS
+462 KLRGKQQDS
-472 IESFHASIKKFSS
+472 IENFHASIAKFSN

-510 NNPVEQDRYDNIQ
+510 NNPAEQDRYNNIQ
-523 ELKASVDKFSDQV
+523 ELKASVDKFSDQT
-536 GGNLRDFLQEISL
+536 GGNLKDFLQEISL
-549 FTDIDE
+549 FTDIDD
-555 WDDKDNSITLMTV
+555 WDDKENSITLMTV
-568 HAAKGLEFPTVFIAG
+568 HAAKGLEFSTVFVAG

-605 RLFYVAVTRAMDQV
+605 RLFYVAVTRAMNQV

-640 SDFLNE
+640 SDFLDE
-646 IDEDVIKVKS
+646 IDENVIKVKA

-661 TRRIVGTGEQKKI
+661 TRRVVGTGSKKKI

-688 GDQVQHNLFGIGT
+688 GDQVQHNLFGVGT
-701 ILVLSGSGENQ
+701 ILVLSGTGENQ

>member
-1 MRISVSL
+1 MNLKDLNTQQLKAVQTVNKPVLVFAGAGSGKTRVLTYKVWHLIKEKLFKPDEILALTFTNKAASEMKLRIQE
-8 TRRFLLFLCF
+8 
-18 LVSINLIA
+18 SISCEGV
-26 QNVPPSIT
+26 NVGTFHSIGARI
-34 DPEELRATQIERQKV
+34 LRMHISALNEGYNSSFTIYDTSDQKAV
-49 FDSIIEDPTN
+49 IKEVV
-59 LENLLKTFFEMHDP
+59 ENLNLSEF
-73 TQENRQ
+73 
-79 GNDIGVQY
+79 
-87 RSVVLTSSKEEI
+87 
-99 LLANKVKNKYQS
+99 
-111 LLKEKGFGPI
+111 
-121 KTKIK
+121 K
-126 ELTNFYLAENYHQDY
+126 ELNVSFLKAQ
-141 YKLNPN
+141 
-147 NGYCAYVIAPKI
+147 I

-164 DNLSI
+164 DNISI
-169 KDVESKAQTF
+169 DKVESEAQTF
-179 EDEKIVEVYKAYC
+179 EDEKIVEVYRAYC
-192 EKLKS
+192 DRLKS
-197 NNALDFNDLILLP
+197 NNALDFNDLLLLP

-220 LNFYQS
+220 LNLYQK

-250 AGKHQNIT
+250 AGKHKNIT

-278 LTNFQDTFSKNIE
+278 LTNFQETFAKNIE

-327 GKGEKISLIST
+327 GKGDKISIIST
-338 GSDEEESNAICDAI
+338 GSDEEESNAICDSI
-352 KSEIKLN
+352 KSEIKIN
-359 KSTFKDFAVLYRT
+359 KNTFKDFAVLYRT

-383 VKEGIPYSIVGG
+383 VKEGLPYNIVGG

-406 VLAYLTLVANS
+406 VLAYLTLVANN
-417 NDDVA
+417 NDDIA
-422 LRRIINFPVRGIG
+422 LKRIINFPVRGIG

-442 VELASKKKISLFDS
+442 VDLAAKKKISLFES
-456 LEFCRD
+456 LEFCRE

-472 IESFHASIKKFSS
+472 IENFYNSIKKFSN
-485 LLETLDPKELLRTLL
+485 LLETLDPKELMRTLL

-523 ELKASVDKFSDQV
+523 ELKASVDKFSDQI
-536 GGNLRDFLQEISL
+536 GGNLKDFLQEISL

-555 WDDKDNSITLMTV
+555 WDDKENSITLMTV
-568 HAAKGLEFPTVFIAG
+568 HAAKGLEFPTVFVTG

-605 RLFYVAVTRAMDQV
+605 RLFYVAVTRAMNQV

-634 TTSFVQ
+634 TTSFIQ

-661 TRRIVGTGEQKKI
+661 TRRIVGTGQQKKI

-688 GDQVQHNLFGIGT
+688 GDQVQHNLFGVGT
-701 ILVLSGSGENQ
+701 ILVLSGTGENQ

>member
-1 MRISVSL
+1 MNLKDLNAQQLKAVQTVNKPVLVFAGAGSGK
-8 TRRFLLFLCF
+8 TR
-18 LVSINLIA
+18 
-26 QNVPPSIT
+26 
-34 DPEELRATQIERQKV
+34 
-49 FDSIIEDPTN
+49 
-59 LENLLKTFFEMHDP
+59 
-73 TQENRQ
+73 
-79 GNDIGVQY
+79 
-87 RSVVLTSSKEEI
+87 VLTYKVWHLIKEKLFKPEEI
-99 LLANKVKNKYQS
+99 LALTFTNKAASEMKSRIQESISCEGVNVGTFHSIGARMLRMHISALDEEYNSSFTIYDTSDQKAV
-111 LLKEKGFGPI
+111 
-121 KTKIK
+121 IK
-126 ELTNFYLAENYHQDY
+126 EVVEN
-141 YKLNPN
+141 LNLSEFKELN
-147 NGYCAYVIAPKI
+147 VSFLKAQI

-164 DNLSI
+164 DNISI
-169 KDVESKAQTF
+169 DKVESEAQTF
-179 EDEKIVEVYKAYC
+179 EDEKIVEVYRAYC
-192 EKLKS
+192 DRLKS
-197 NNALDFNDLILLP
+197 NNALDFNDLLLLP

-220 LNFYQS
+220 LNLYQK

-250 AGKHQNIT
+250 AGKHKNIT

-278 LTNFQDTFSKNIE
+278 LTNFQETFAKNIE

-327 GKGEKISLIST
+327 GKGDKISLIST
-338 GSDEEESNAICDAI
+338 GSDEEESNAICDSI

-359 KSTFKDFAVLYRT
+359 KNTFKDFAVLYRT

-383 VKEGIPYSIVGG
+383 VKEGLPYNIVGG

-406 VLAYLTLVANS
+406 VLAYLTLVANN
-417 NDDVA
+417 NDDIA
-422 LRRIINFPVRGIG
+422 LKRIINFPVRGIG
-435 EKSIKMF
+435 EKSINIF
-442 VELASKKKISLFDS
+442 VDLAAKKKISLFES

-472 IESFHASIKKFSS
+472 IENFYNSIIKFSN
-485 LLETLDPKELLRTLL
+485 LLETLDPKELMRTLL

-510 NNPVEQDRYDNIQ
+510 NNPAEQDRYDNIQ
-523 ELKASVDKFSDQV
+523 ELKASVDKFSDQI
-536 GGNLRDFLQEISL
+536 GGNLKDFLQEISL

-555 WDDKDNSITLMTV
+555 WDDKENSITLMTV
-568 HAAKGLEFPTVFIAG
+568 HAAKGLEFPTVFVSG

-605 RLFYVAVTRAMDQV
+605 RLFYVAVTRAMNQV

-634 TTSFVQ
+634 TTSFIQ

-661 TRRIVGTGEQKKI
+661 TKRIVGTGREKKI

-688 GDQVQHNLFGIGT
+688 GDQVQHNLFGVGT
-701 ILVLSGSGENQ
+701 ILVLSGTGENQ

>member
-1 MRISVSL
+1 MKLQDLNTQQLKAVQTVNKPVLVFAGAGSGKTRVL
-8 TRRFLLFLCF
+8 TYK
-18 LVSINLIA
+18 VWHLI
-26 QNVPPSIT
+26 
-34 DPEELRATQIERQKV
+34 K
-49 FDSIIEDPTN
+49 
-59 LENLLKTFFEMHDP
+59 ENLFKP
-73 TQENRQ
+73 N
-79 GNDIGVQY
+79 
-87 RSVVLTSSKEEI
+87 EI
-99 LLANKVKNKYQS
+99 LALTFTNKAAAEMKVRIQESISCDGVNVGTFHSIGARMLRMHIAS
-111 LLKEKGFGPI
+111 LNDNYNSSFTIYDTVDQKSV
-121 KTKIK
+121 IK
-126 ELTNFYLAENYHQDY
+126 EVIEN
-141 YKLNPN
+141 LNLSEFKELN
-147 NGYCAYVIAPKI
+147 IGFLKMQI

-164 DNLSI
+164 ANLSI
-169 KDVESKAQTF
+169 KDIESKAQTF
-179 EDEKIVEVYKAYC
+179 EDEKIAEVYKAYC
-192 EKLKS
+192 DTLKS
-197 NNALDFNDLILLP
+197 NNALDFNDLLLLP
-210 IRLLKENAKI
+210 IRLLKENKKI
-220 LNFYQS
+220 LDYYQNS
-226 TWKYVLVDEFQD
+226 WKYVLVDEFQD

-278 LTNFQDTFSKNIE
+278 LTNFQDVFAKNIE

-313 NNKNRAEKKLEATR
+313 NNKNRAEKKLVATK

-338 GSDEEESNAICDAI
+338 GSDEEESNAICDSI

-359 KSTFKDFAVLYRT
+359 KNTFKDFAVLYRT

-383 VKEGIPYSIVGG
+383 VKEGLPYNIVGG

-406 VLAYLTLVANS
+406 VLAYLKLVANTS
-417 NDDVA
+417 DDIA
-422 LRRIINFPVRGIG
+422 LKRIINFPVRGIG

-442 VELASKKKISLFDS
+442 IELAAKNKSSLFDS
-456 LEFCRD
+456 LEKCREI
-462 LKLRGKQQDS
+462 KLRGKQQDS
-472 IESFHASIKKFSS
+472 IENFHASITKFSN

-510 NNPVEQDRYDNIQ
+510 NNPAEQDRYNNIQ
-523 ELKASVDKFSDQV
+523 ELKASVDKFSDQT
-536 GGNLRDFLQEISL
+536 GGNLKDFLQEISL
-549 FTDIDE
+549 FTDIDD
-555 WDDKDNSITLMTV
+555 WDDKENSITLMTV
-568 HAAKGLEFPTVFIAG
+568 HAAKGLEFSTVFVAG

-605 RLFYVAVTRAMDQV
+605 RLFYVAVTRAMNQV

-640 SDFLNE
+640 SVFLDE
-646 IDEDVIKVKS
+646 IDENVIKVKA

-661 TRRIVGTGEQKKI
+661 TRRVVGTGSKKKI

-688 GDQVQHNLFGIGT
+688 GDQVQHNLFGVGT
-701 ILVLSGSGENQ
+701 ILVLSGTGENQ

>member
-1 MRISVSL
+1 MKLQDLNTQQLKAVQTVNKPVLVFAGAGSGKTRVL
-8 TRRFLLFLCF
+8 TYK
-18 LVSINLIA
+18 VWHLI
-26 QNVPPSIT
+26 
-34 DPEELRATQIERQKV
+34 K
-49 FDSIIEDPTN
+49 
-59 LENLLKTFFEMHDP
+59 ENLFKP
-73 TQENRQ
+73 N
-79 GNDIGVQY
+79 
-87 RSVVLTSSKEEI
+87 EI
-99 LLANKVKNKYQS
+99 LALTFTNKAAAEMKVRIQESISCDGVNVGTFHSIGARMLRMHIAS
-111 LLKEKGFGPI
+111 LNDNYNSSFTIYDTVDQKSV
-121 KTKIK
+121 IK
-126 ELTNFYLAENYHQDY
+126 EVIEN
-141 YKLNPN
+141 LNLSEFKELN
-147 NGYCAYVIAPKI
+147 IGFLKMQI

-164 DNLSI
+164 ANLSI
-169 KDVESKAQTF
+169 KDIESKAQTF
-179 EDEKIVEVYKAYC
+179 EDEKIAEVYKAYC
-192 EKLKS
+192 DTLKS
-197 NNALDFNDLILLP
+197 NNALDFNDLLLLP
-210 IRLLKENAKI
+210 IRLLKENKKI
-220 LNFYQS
+220 LDYYQNS
-226 TWKYVLVDEFQD
+226 WKYVLVDEFQD

-278 LTNFQDTFSKNIE
+278 LTNFQDVFAKNIE

-313 NNKNRAEKKLEATR
+313 NNKNRAEKKLVATK

-338 GSDEEESNAICDAI
+338 GSDEEESNAICDSI

-359 KSTFKDFAVLYRT
+359 KNTFKDFAVLYRT

-383 VKEGIPYSIVGG
+383 VKEGLPYNIVGG

-406 VLAYLTLVANS
+406 VLAYLKLVANTS
-417 NDDVA
+417 DDIA
-422 LRRIINFPVRGIG
+422 LKRIINFPVRGIG

-442 VELASKKKISLFDS
+442 IELAAKNKSSLFDS
-456 LEFCRD
+456 LEKCREI
-462 LKLRGKQQDS
+462 KLRGKQQDS
-472 IESFHASIKKFSS
+472 IENFHASITKFSN

-510 NNPVEQDRYDNIQ
+510 NNPTEQDRYNNIQ
-523 ELKASVDKFSDQV
+523 ELKASVDKFSDQT
-536 GGNLRDFLQEISL
+536 GGNLKDFLQEISL
-549 FTDIDE
+549 FTDIDD
-555 WDDKDNSITLMTV
+555 WDDKENSITLMTV
-568 HAAKGLEFPTVFIAG
+568 HAAKGLEFSTVFVAG

-605 RLFYVAVTRAMDQV
+605 RLFYVAVTRAMNQV

-640 SDFLNE
+640 SDFLDE
-646 IDEDVIKVKS
+646 IDENVIKVKA

-661 TRRIVGTGEQKKI
+661 TRRVVGTGSKKKI

-688 GDQVQHNLFGIGT
+688 GDQVQHNLFGVGT
-701 ILVLSGSGENQ
+701 ILVLSGTGENQ

>member
-1 MRISVSL
+1 MNLQDLNTQQLKAVQTVSKPVLVFAGAGSGKTRVL
-8 TRRFLLFLCF
+8 TYK
-18 LVSINLIA
+18 IWHLI
-26 QNVPPSIT
+26 
-34 DPEELRATQIERQKV
+34 K
-49 FDSIIEDPTN
+49 
-59 LENLLKTFFEMHDP
+59 ENLFKP
-73 TQENRQ
+73 N
-79 GNDIGVQY
+79 
-87 RSVVLTSSKEEI
+87 EI
-99 LLANKVKNKYQS
+99 LALTFTNKAAAEMKVRIQESISCDGVNVGTFHSIGARMLRMHITS
-111 LLKEKGFGPI
+111 LDDNYNSSFTIYDTADQKSVI
-121 KTKIK
+121 KQVIDNLNLSEFK
-126 ELTNFYLAENYHQDY
+126 ELNVGFLKMQ
-141 YKLNPN
+141 
-147 NGYCAYVIAPKI
+147 I

-164 DNLSI
+164 ANLSI
-169 KDVESKAQTF
+169 KDIESKSQTF

-192 EKLKS
+192 GTLRS
-197 NNALDFNDLILLP
+197 NNALDFNDLLLLP
-210 IRLLKENAKI
+210 IRLLKENKKI
-220 LNFYQS
+220 LDYYQKS
-226 TWKYVLVDEFQD
+226 WKYVLVDEFQD

-278 LTNFQDTFSKNIE
+278 LTNFQDTFAKNIV

-313 NNKNRAEKKLEATR
+313 NNSNRAEKKLVATR

-338 GSDEEESNAICDAI
+338 GSDEEESNAICDSI

-359 KSTFKDFAVLYRT
+359 KNTFKDFAVLYRT

-383 VKEGIPYSIVGG
+383 VKEGLPYNIVGG

-406 VLAYLTLVANS
+406 VLAYLTLVANNS
-417 NDDVA
+417 DDVA
-422 LRRIINFPVRGIG
+422 LNRIINFPVRGIG

-442 VELASKKKISLFDS
+442 IDIAAKNKSSLFDS
-456 LEFCRD
+456 LEMCRE

-472 IESFHASIKKFSS
+472 IESFHASITKFSN

-510 NNPVEQDRYDNIQ
+510 NNPAEQDRYDNIQ
-523 ELKASVDKFSDQV
+523 ELKASVDKFSDQT
-536 GGNLRDFLQEISL
+536 GGNLKDFLQEISL

-555 WDDKDNSITLMTV
+555 WDDKENSITLMTV
-568 HAAKGLEFPTVFIAG
+568 HAAKGLEFSTVFVAG

-605 RLFYVAVTRAMDQV
+605 RLFYVAVTRAMNQV

-640 SDFLNE
+640 SDFLDE
-646 IDEDVIKVKS
+646 IDKAVIKIKS

-661 TRRIVGTGEQKKI
+661 TRRVVGTGSKKKI

-688 GDQVQHNLFGIGT
+688 GDQVQHNLFGVGT
-701 ILVLSGSGENQ
+701 ILVLSGTGENQ

>member
-1 MRISVSL
+1 MNLQDLNTQQLKAVQTVSKPVLVFAGAGSGKTRVL
-8 TRRFLLFLCF
+8 TYK
-18 LVSINLIA
+18 IWHLI
-26 QNVPPSIT
+26 
-34 DPEELRATQIERQKV
+34 K
-49 FDSIIEDPTN
+49 
-59 LENLLKTFFEMHDP
+59 ENLFKP
-73 TQENRQ
+73 N
-79 GNDIGVQY
+79 
-87 RSVVLTSSKEEI
+87 EI
-99 LLANKVKNKYQS
+99 LALTFTNKAAAEMKVRIQESISCDGVNVGTFHSIGARMLRMHITS
-111 LLKEKGFGPI
+111 LDDNFNSSFTIYDTADQKSVI
-121 KTKIK
+121 KQVIDNLNLSEFK
-126 ELTNFYLAENYHQDY
+126 ELNVGFLKMQ
-141 YKLNPN
+141 
-147 NGYCAYVIAPKI
+147 I

-164 DNLSI
+164 ANLSI
-169 KDVESKAQTF
+169 KDIESKSQTF

-192 EKLKS
+192 DTLRS
-197 NNALDFNDLILLP
+197 NNALDFNDLLLLP
-210 IRLLKENAKI
+210 IRLLKENKKI
-220 LNFYQS
+220 LDYYQKS
-226 TWKYVLVDEFQD
+226 WKYVLVDEFQD

-278 LTNFQDTFSKNIE
+278 LTNFQDTFAKNIV

-313 NNKNRAEKKLEATR
+313 NNSNRAEKKLVATR

-338 GSDEEESNAICDAI
+338 GSDEEESNAICDSI

-359 KSTFKDFAVLYRT
+359 KNTFKDFAVLYRT

-383 VKEGIPYSIVGG
+383 VKEGLPYNIVGG

-406 VLAYLTLVANS
+406 VLAYLTLVANNS
-417 NDDVA
+417 DDVA
-422 LRRIINFPVRGIG
+422 LNRIINFPVRGIG

-442 VELASKKKISLFDS
+442 IDIAAKNKSSLFDS
-456 LEFCRD
+456 LEMCRE

-472 IESFHASIKKFSS
+472 IESFHASITKFSN

-510 NNPVEQDRYDNIQ
+510 NNPAEQDRYDNIQ
-523 ELKASVDKFSDQV
+523 ELKASVDKFSDQT
-536 GGNLRDFLQEISL
+536 GGNLKDFLQEISL

-555 WDDKDNSITLMTV
+555 WDDKENSITLMTV
-568 HAAKGLEFPTVFIAG
+568 HAAKGLEFSTVFVAG

-605 RLFYVAVTRAMDQV
+605 RLFYVAVTRAMNQV

-640 SDFLNE
+640 SDFLDE
-646 IDEDVIKVKS
+646 IDKAVIKIKS

-661 TRRIVGTGEQKKI
+661 TRRVVGTGSKKKI

-688 GDQVQHNLFGIGT
+688 GDQVQHNLFGVGT
-701 ILVLSGSGENQ
+701 ILVLSGTGENQ

>member
-1 MRISVSL
+1 MNLKDLNAQQLKAVQTVNKPVLVFAGAGSGK
-8 TRRFLLFLCF
+8 TR
-18 LVSINLIA
+18 
-26 QNVPPSIT
+26 
-34 DPEELRATQIERQKV
+34 
-49 FDSIIEDPTN
+49 
-59 LENLLKTFFEMHDP
+59 
-73 TQENRQ
+73 
-79 GNDIGVQY
+79 
-87 RSVVLTSSKEEI
+87 VLTYKVWYLIKEKLFKPEEI
-99 LLANKVKNKYQS
+99 LALTFTNKAASEMKSRIQESISCEGVNVGTFHSIGARMLRMHISALDEEYNSSFTIYDTSDQKAV
-111 LLKEKGFGPI
+111 
-121 KTKIK
+121 IK
-126 ELTNFYLAENYHQDY
+126 EVVEN
-141 YKLNPN
+141 LNLSEFKELN
-147 NGYCAYVIAPKI
+147 VSFLKAQI

-164 DNLSI
+164 DNISI
-169 KDVESKAQTF
+169 DKVESEAQTF
-179 EDEKIVEVYKAYC
+179 EDEKIVEVYRAYC
-192 EKLKS
+192 DRLKS
-197 NNALDFNDLILLP
+197 NNALDLNDLLLLP
-210 IRLLKENAKI
+210 IRLLKENDKI
-220 LNFYQS
+220 LNLYQK

-250 AGKHQNIT
+250 AGKHKNIT

-278 LTNFQDTFSKNIE
+278 LTNFQETFAKNIE

-327 GKGEKISLIST
+327 GKGDKISLIST
-338 GSDEEESNAICDAI
+338 GSDEEESNAICDSI

-359 KSTFKDFAVLYRT
+359 KNTFKDFAVLYRT

-383 VKEGIPYSIVGG
+383 VKEGLPYNIVGG

-406 VLAYLTLVANS
+406 VLAYLTLVANN
-417 NDDVA
+417 NDDIA
-422 LRRIINFPVRGIG
+422 LKRIINFPVRGIG
-435 EKSIKMF
+435 EKSINIF
-442 VELASKKKISLFDS
+442 VDLAAKKKISLFES

-472 IESFHASIKKFSS
+472 IENFYNSIKKFSN
-485 LLETLDPKELLRTLL
+485 LLETLDPKELMRTLL

-510 NNPVEQDRYDNIQ
+510 NNPAEQDRYDNIQ
-523 ELKASVDKFSDQV
+523 ELKASVDKFSDQI
-536 GGNLRDFLQEISL
+536 GGNLKDFLQEISL

-555 WDDKDNSITLMTV
+555 WDDKENSITLMTV
-568 HAAKGLEFPTVFIAG
+568 HAAKGLEFPTVFVSG

-605 RLFYVAVTRAMDQV
+605 RLFYVAVTRAMNQV

-634 TTSFVQ
+634 TTSFIQ

-661 TRRIVGTGEQKKI
+661 TKRIIGTGREKKI

-688 GDQVQHNLFGIGT
+688 GDQVQHNLFGVGT
-701 ILVLSGSGENQ
+701 ILVLSGTGENQ